1 MSGYISHIIQNE
13 HFILSAE
20 RTIFWEA
27 EKTLLIADLH
37 IGKSGH
43 FRKAGIGIPQSVYK
57 NDLQRLVTQLL
68 FFKAERLIIVGDL
81 SHSKANRELELFQR
95 WRNDFSTLDIHLTKG
110 NHDILGDHWYQESG
124 ITVHHPIL
132 QIGNFGFTHEPLEY
146 FDDDLYYFAGHVH
159 PAVQVRGRGRQAMRL
174 PCFYF
179 SQQQAILPAFSM
191 FTGTYTV
198 RPDVGETVVAIANK
212 EMITFEGR

>member
-1 MSGYISHIIQNE
+1 MSGYISQIIQNE

-20 RTIFWEA
+20 RTVFWEA

-57 NDLQRLVTQLL
+57 DDLHRLVSQLL

-95 WRNDFSTLDIHLTKG
+95 WRNDFSSLDIHLTKG
-110 NHDILGDHWYQESG
+110 NHDILEDQWYQESV
-124 ITVHHPIL
+124 ISVHPHML
-132 QIGNFGFTHEPLEY
+132 QIGKFGFTHEPLES
-146 FDDDLYYFAGHVH
+146 FNDDLYYFAGHVH
-159 PAVQVRGRGRQAMRL
+159 PAIQVRGRGRQSMRL

-179 SQQQAILPAFSM
+179 SQQQAILPAFSF
-191 FTGTYTV
+191 FTGSYTV
-198 RPDVGETVVAIANK
+198 RPYAGEKVVAIANK